1 MTVLLQ
7 ALINGVMAGT
17 LIAVPAI
24 GFTAI
29 FAVLRFPNFAVASHA
44 TVGAACGVVGEH
56 AILEFP

>member
-1 MTVLLQ
+1 MTILLQ

-29 FAVLRFPNFAVASHA
+29 FAVLRYPNFAGLCVPA
-44 TVGAACGVVGEH
+44 
-56 AILEFP
+56 LRF